1 MDPRV
6 KDIFADALD
15 QPAEKLAAF
24 LAERCHG
31 DAGLEAEVRKL
42 LEWDAQ
48 ADALFGEEKF
58 ETAILQLA
66 RTLTPEVGSRINDW
80 MLREEIGAGGM
91 GTVFRAERA
100 RGAVVQQA
108 AIKFIRGGG
117 ETMRAR
123 FHREQQI
130 LARLE
135 HPRIS
140 RLIEAGVTADGLSFM
155 AMEYFPGQPISD
167 FAKAR
172 ELSQRERVELFVKVC
187 EGVDFAHRNLI
198 VHRDLK
204 PSNILVNVAGE
215 PKLLDFGIA
224 RLLENEDGSTTITAT
239 GALFFTPDYASPEQI
254 DGRPVTTGTDVYSL
268 GAVLYELL
276 TGQRPHRF
284 SSLTPRQIVEVVCHQ
299 PVPPSALGN
308 DLDAI
313 LRKTLQKDPE
323 QRYESV
329 RALAADL
336 TNFLEGRP
344 VVARPETAAYRAK
357 LFVKRHR
364 IPVAAG
370 ALAALSLCAGSGVAL
385 WQASVARSESEQAK
399 RRFAQ
404 VRGLARTVLF
414 DFDEKIRDLSG
425 ATEARELLAST
436 ALRYLDGLRAEKLD
450 DAGLA
455 REVAEAYERVG
466 DVLGEPARPNL
477 GKRGEAIKAYQQA
490 RAIRETL
497 PDGGID
503 DELGMARLCLKL
515 YAVAGGKDLAE
526 AGVAA
531 TRAALGKNPQRADVY
546 ELAMRAENALGTY
559 YRNRSN
565 GGAAIRHYDA
575 ALRIGEEWQRRLPS
589 AGAQESIVAALAL
602 KARAAL
608 ITGEPEM
615 TVSAADQ
622 ILGIHG
628 KLLAA
633 APSHAVYQRQVFKA
647 HLLRGYALGH
657 PDHFHLGRTAE
668 AVEEFRHAIRLAEA
682 QLAIDPK
689 NALARGDAGDAYWAL
704 AATIAEDQPREAL
717 RLLERSLAE
726 TQALVDRSPH
736 TLAFLHNLAA
746 THAAVA
752 APLRALGRVDEAAQH
767 LAEAVRLQT
776 EVADARP
783 KQIGLRHNLID
794 TLVLQSG
801 AELARGRRAAAWE
814 ALQQGLTIART
825 VERDEAYVSKIPSL
839 AKLSHAVARFHAE
852 GRSPEAVVWYRRALA
867 QWEELGAAGIA
878 PAVVEPRQREL
889 TAALAGLQGDAA
901 RLARKATE

>member
-6 KDIFADALD
+6 KDIFADALE
-15 QPAEKLAAF
+15 QPAESRDRF
-24 LAERCHG
+24 VAEQCRG
-31 DAGLEAEVRKL
+31 DATLEAEVRKL
-42 LEWDAQ
+42 LEWDEK

-58 ETAILQLA
+58 ESAILHLA

-80 MLREEIGAGGM
+80 VLREEIGAGGM
-91 GTVFRAERA
+91 GTVFRAERTS
-100 RGAVVQQA
+100 GAVVQQA

-117 ETMRAR
+117 ESMRAR

-140 RLIEAGVTADGLSFM
+140 RLIEAGVTPDGLSFM
-155 AMEYFPGQPISD
+155 AMEYFPGQPITDSAD
-167 FAKAR
+167 RRA
-172 ELSQRERVELFVKVC
+172 LDQRERVDLFVKVC
-187 EGVDFAHRNLI
+187 DGVDFAHRNLI

-204 PSNILVNVAGE
+204 PSNILVNEAGE

-224 RLLENEDGSTTITAT
+224 RLLENEDGSTTITST

-254 DGRPVTTGTDVYSL
+254 DGRPVTTATDVYSL

-276 TGQRPHRF
+276 TGKRPHRF

-299 PVPPSALGN
+299 PVPPSGLGN

-313 LRKTLQKDPE
+313 LSKALHKQPE

-344 VVARPETAAYRAK
+344 VVARPETAAYRMK

-364 IPVAAG
+364 VPVAAA
-370 ALAALSLCAGSGVAL
+370 ALAALSLCVGSGVAL
-385 WQASVARSESEQAK
+385 WQASVARAESRQAN

-414 DFDEKIRDLSG
+414 DFDEKIRNLNG

-436 ALRYLDGLRAEKLD
+436 ALSYLDGLRAERLD
-450 DAGLA
+450 DVDLA

-477 GKRGEAIKAYQQA
+477 GKRAEAIKAYQNA

-497 PDGGID
+497 PAGSID

-531 TRAALGKNPQRADVY
+531 TRAALGKNPHRADVY
-546 ELAMRAENALGTY
+546 ELAMKAENALGTY

-565 GGAAIRHYDA
+565 GVAAIRHYDA
-575 ALRIGEEWQRRLPS
+575 ALQIGQEWRRLLPS
-589 AGAQESIVAALAL
+589 AEAQEAIVAALAL

-608 ITGEPEM
+608 ITGEPER
-615 TVSAADQ
+615 TISAVDE
-622 ILGIHG
+622 ILAMHG
-628 KLLAA
+628 KLLRD
-633 APSHAVYQRQVFKA
+633 APDHAVYQRQVFKA

-668 AVEEFRHAIRLAEA
+668 AVEEFRLAIRLAEA
-682 QLAIDPK
+682 ALAVDSK
-689 NALARGDAGDAYWAL
+689 NALAKGDAGDAYWAL
-704 AATIAEDQPREAL
+704 AVTVAQEQPREAI
-717 RLLERSLAE
+717 RLLQRSLVEA
-726 TQALVDRSPH
+726 QAMVDGSPN
-736 TLAFLHNLAA
+736 TLSFLHNLAA
-746 THAAVA
+746 THAALATPLA
-752 APLRALGRVDEAAQH
+752 AMGRRDEAVEH
-767 LAEAVRLQT
+767 LTIALRLQT

-783 KQIGLRHNLID
+783 QQIGLRHNLID
-794 TLVLQSG
+794 TLVQLG
-801 AELARGRRAAAWE
+801 NMELDRGRHAASWRALE
-814 ALQQGLTIART
+814 QGLKIAET
-825 VERDEAYVSKIPSL
+825 VERDEAYLSKIPSL
-839 AKLSHAVARFHAE
+839 AKLHRTVARFHAE
-852 GRSPEAVVWYRRALA
+852 GRSPEAVTWYRRALSD
-867 QWEELGAAGIA
+867 WEELAAAGIA
-878 PAVVEPRQREL
+878 PAVVEPHRREL
-889 TAALAGLQGDAA
+889 VTALAGLRGDTT
-901 RLARKATE
+901 RVARKATE